1 MANVSLRQYASRVGS
16 NSVRAI
22 GHRAGFDY
30 AVDIRTLLGLPPINP
45 IDPVPAPASGLGSN
59 SNYILYSYC
68 KPLIDL
74 TITISVTQDIVW
86 QSASLAGGFS
96 FQLNAYSPKNELSAW
111 QQYVI
116 VFLGSINSINFPG
129 FGKLIGAV
137 DNWPM
142 SGDNIIN
149 DFFDLTATPMAE
161 MIPAGYRLKISLQND
176 ATGNI
181 TGATYVIID
190 DQGRGLAN
198 VTKILTSI
206 SGVTSAD
213 LAPIIAFELNLVGPV
228 NGERSVLSSGAGT
241 ITYTSSSEL
250 TVLSYEPSCA
260 ESGYVTAETA
270 NSFYGVLSATPSTI
284 FTQSFHV
291 STERPMFRKAGKLR
305 PGLIIP
311 PEQLRF

>member
-1 MANVSLRQYASRVGS
+1 MGD
-16 NSVRAI
+16 
-22 GHRAGFDY
+22 RAGFDY

-45 IDPVPAPASGLGSN
+45 IDPVPAPAPGLGSN
-59 SNYILYSYC
+59 SNYYLYSYC

-74 TITISVTQDIVW
+74 TITITVTQDIVW

-96 FQLNAYSPKNELSAW
+96 FQLNAYSPKNKLSAW

-116 VFLGSINSINFPG
+116 VFIGSTDVFGIPS
-129 FGKLIGAV
+129 GKLIGAV
-137 DNWPM
+137 DNWPV

-149 DFFDLTATPMAE
+149 DFFDLTAMPLFD

-181 TGATYVIID
+181 TGATYVVID
-190 DQGRGLAN
+190 NQGRRLAN

-228 NGERSVLSSGAGT
+228 NGESTVLSSGAGT
-241 ITYTSSSEL
+241 IMYTSSSKL
-250 TVLSYEPSCA
+250 TVLNYEPSCA

-291 STERPMFRKAGKLR
+291 STERPMLRKAGKLR

-311 PEQLRF
+311 PGQPRF